1 MSEAGWEEG
10 RAARSGDGRKGDM
23 REGEMEPR
31 NDGPG
36 QHAGVGGW
44 FVGQCWRSGSQRS
57 APLSSGE
64 GTADTKGQGIPPTRN
79 LAAAHS
85 SRVHFISSK
94 ASEGWVIPTLN
105 LWASLT
111 FRYIGEDLGRV
122 EEGKN
127 MIKMIKMCFMRKIL
141 SGNVYWIIIYSWLPL
156 SAWSSL
162 SKSALE
168 EKGILP
174 WLE

>member
-1 MSEAGWEEG
+1 MNEAGWDEG
-10 RAARSGDGRKGDM
+10 RAARSRDGGKGDM
-23 REGEMEPR
+23 REGEREPR

-44 FVGQCWRSGSQRS
+44 FVCQCWRSGSQRS

-64 GTADTKGQGIPPTRN
+64 GTADTKGQGIPPMRN
-79 LAAAHS
+79 VATAHS
-85 SRVHFISSK
+85 SRVRFISSK
-94 ASEGWVIPTLN
+94 ASEGWVIPTLD

-111 FRYIGEDLGRV
+111 FSYIGEDLGGV

-141 SGNVYWIIIYSWLPL
+141 SGNVYWTIIYSWLPL

-162 SKSALE
+162 SKALWRRKE
-168 EKGILP
+168 FYPG
-174 WLE
+174 